1 MLDQIFGVIEQMIDF
16 VGQETFF
23 NIVAGL
29 VGFWWLKAQRAMG
42 IDRKTNANWERALEF
57 LEAGVMRTYQEYVKA
72 RKTASADGRLTEDEK
87 REARQMAFTFARSYA
102 AKEGMNIVKELGA
115 EMIPV
120 LIEKTVGG
128 LKREASGPS
137 GVNSTMEPYGP
148 AYAAPITYAA
158 VQPVVSPTVPPAT
171 TPIK

>member
-1 MLDQIFGVIEQMIDF
+1 MLEQVFDVIEMMMDF

-23 NIVAGL
+23 NLVAAVAG
-29 VGFWWLKAQRAMG
+29 FYWLKAQRAIG
-42 IDRKTNANWERALEF
+42 IDRTTNANWERALEF

-72 RKTASADGRLTEDEK
+72 RKQASEDGTLTEDEK
-87 REARQMAFTFARSYA
+87 RTARQMAFAFAKSYA
-102 AKEGMNIVKELGA
+102 MTEGMNLVKELGA

-148 AYAAPITYAA
+148 AVVYKTVETVVP
-158 VQPVVSPTVPPAT
+158 PVV
-171 TPIK
+171 TPISVTSTSGNK